1 MARSLPENGDA
12 VRMPLLWFPGP
23 GAGKGMASCHAFSA
37 VHAAIRVSRMAV
49 RHAAWTDNG
58 PGILLAIS
66 VLADFRRRSSGRMMT
81 GGTRAAGACVGTGG
95 KQAAPSAES
104 SPGNGAASHPGPDS
118 RGGTAASCL
127 CA

>member
-12 VRMPLLWFPGP
+12 VRMPLLGFPGP

-58 PGILLAIS
+58 RGFNPQA
-66 VLADFRRRSSGRMMT
+66 MMDCGMT
-81 GGTRAAGACVGTGG
+81 SAGGV
-95 KQAAPSAES
+95 PAE
-104 SPGNGAASHPGPDS
+104 
-118 RGGTAASCL
+118 
-127 CA
+127 